1 MELILN
7 FQVVNQMKLDHNM
20 MNLDIENDIY
30 NELILVEKD
39 TLNRMIRISN
49 ENIH

>member
-1 MELILN
+1 
-7 FQVVNQMKLDHNM
+7 MKLDHNM